1 MDNAQKQAVAL
12 AQQTIRDMKGVA
24 GAAASG
30 CVSGIIQLIIVTVV
44 LNLIFLLF
52 KSCN

>member
-1 MDNAQKQAVAL
+1 MENAQKQAVAL

-30 CVSGIIQLIIVTVV
+30 CMSGIIQLVIVTVV
-44 LNLIFLLF
+44 LNIIVLVI
-52 KSCN
+52 